1 MRPGNY
7 PNGPN
12 GMYGHPGMGMSGM
25 GNGGPNQPMGNYGN
39 MRMGMGQYNG
49 QLGNGYMPGNGA
61 PVSYFLQFN
70 LLSM

>member
-1 MRPGNY
+1 MPVNGGYMGSQGNMRPGNY

-12 GMYGHPGMGMSGM
+12 GM
-25 GNGGPNQPMGNYGN
+25 YGN